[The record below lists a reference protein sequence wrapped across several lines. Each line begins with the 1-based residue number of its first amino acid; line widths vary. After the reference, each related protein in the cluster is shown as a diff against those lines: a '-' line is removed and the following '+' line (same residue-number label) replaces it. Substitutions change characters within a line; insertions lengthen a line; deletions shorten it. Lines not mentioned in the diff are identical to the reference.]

1 MVAAISLFVF
11 PVLITRMFFYVRNA
25 RKQRELFLHGI
36 FSNEHGKTRR
46 CTDAGLFCTNLTN
59 DTNVILYTDS
69 LSLTNTDKHGGS
81 RRVLYESHESQEYY
95 LCTKHG
101 ELTEG
106 SFYTDDSFYTDYINE
121 HGTARRTRMLFCPV
135 RISRI

>member
-1 MVAAISLFVF
+1 MYE
-11 PVLITRMFFYVRNA
+11 TRGTDGR
-25 RKQRELFLHGI
+25 LFLHGSS
-36 FSNEHGKTRR
+36 F
-46 CTDAGLFCTNLTN
+46 
-59 DTNVILYTDS
+59 
-69 LSLTNTDKHGGS
+69 LTNTDKHGGSRRVLYESHESDEYYLYTENTELTEALSTRILFLHGYSFLTNTEKHGGS

-95 LCTKHG
+95 LCTEHG